1 MSQRS
6 VSSMV
11 IGTILFVFSLAAWVY
26 CAERDINTDILWAV
40 VVPILT
46 ALFIGH
52 QLGSIGENAQK
63 AAEQTNGTL
72 IPRVEAAV
80 QTAMAKRDAARLY
93 QSYNPTALVTK
104 DNKPEGNH
112 DDDPPA

>member
-1 MSQRS
+1 MIPRS
-6 VSSMV
+6 NSSMV

-63 AAEQTNGTL
+63 AAEQTNGSL
-72 IPRVEAAV
+72 IPRMEAAV
-80 QTAMAKRDAARLY
+80 QSAMAKRDAARMY
-93 QSYNPTALVTK
+93 QSYNPSQLVTR
-104 DNKPEGNH
+104 EENH
-112 DDDPPA
+112 DNPAA